1 MKKLS
6 NITNFGKNSTKRY
19 NSLRPI
25 NENKKLILENESI
38 EKSDVVK
45 FFSKL
50 FESREMAHVYH
61 LQVRG
66 DVGSHAKHLALG
78 EFYEGIV
85 DPLDNL
91 IELYQ
96 GQYNEIIDGY
106 DVIDTNATKT
116 LDPIK
121 YFEQLGDF
129 VKEERKCFDEE
140 DTHYFNIIDDILV
153 LIYKT
158 LYKLRFN
165 K

>member
-6 NITNFGKNSTKRY
+6 NITNFGKNSIKRY
-19 NSLRPI
+19 NSLRPV
-25 NENKKLILENESI
+25 NENKKLILENESV